1 MGKRP
6 AEDELFV
13 GNMGSIQRESRTSMQ
28 REDKLT
34 METGLEQIAAKA
46 RSEPKLRFTSLAHHI
61 TRERVWTNLC
71 QIPKRSAPGVD
82 GQTVTDAKET
92 FGEWV
97 EPVLRSVHRLG
108 YRAPDIRR
116 VYIPKPGKREK
127 RPLGVPCV
135 NDRALQR
142 STAQVLSAIYE
153 ADFLPCSFGGRPE
166 RGAHHALATLNEVIA
181 GGKVSWVLE
190 ADLKN
195 FFGSLSHEWVL
206 RFVEHRVGDPRM
218 ISLIRRWLK
227 AGILEDGEVYPNE
240 EGTPQGGSISV
251 MLSNVYLH
259 YALDLWFERVVKP
272 RLRGEA
278 HMIRYIDDFVM
289 CFQSRGCPSRPG
301 RLMQTAGKVRPDPG
315 TDQDQT
321 RRIWPVRATACR
333 QTRQEAPR
341 DDLLSGVHA
350 LLHAELEGQLQDWN
364 AHREISLAAQSH
376 VVAGPAA
383 TNPALVGPGTGQHSQ
398 RRAEGPLRLLRHCR
412 KLSFPAKGPSGGRAL
427 LAQNAVQ
434 PELGRAHHVGHVP
447 PDQTAATDL
456 ATKAV
461 PSLSGVTSSRSA
473 VNHLLKSVVRE
484 ICTLRSVGTGGG
496 RPPPVTR

>member
-13 GNMGSIQRESRTSMQ
+13 GNMGSIQREIRTSMQ
-28 REDKLT
+28 REDKPT
-34 METGLEQIAAKA
+34 METGLERIAAKA
-46 RSEPKLRFTSLAHHI
+46 RSEPKLRFTSLADYL
-61 TRERVWTNLC
+61 TRERVWANLW
-71 QIPKRSAPGVD
+71 QIPKSSAPGVD
-82 GQTVTDAKET
+82 GQTVTDAKES

-97 EPVLRSVHRLG
+97 EPVLRSVHHQG

-142 STAQVLSAIYE
+142 STAQALSAIYE

-240 EGTPQGGSISV
+240 EGTPTRRFDQRHAEQRV
-251 MLSNVYLH
+251 P
-259 YALDLWFERVVKP
+259 ALCTRPMVRARGQTPVAGRGPHDQIHR
-272 RLRGEA
+272 RLCDVLP
-278 HMIRYIDDFVM
+278 I
-289 CFQSRGCPSRPG
+289 SRGCPSRPG
-301 RLMQTAGKVRPDPG
+301 RLVQTAGKVRPDPG
-315 TDQDQT
+315 TDQDQA
-321 RRIWPVRATACR
+321 RRIWPVRATTCR

-341 DDLLSGVHA
+341 DDLLSGV
-350 LLHAELEGQLQDWN
+350 QC
-364 AHREISLAAQSH
+364 AA
-376 VVAGPAA
+376 
-383 TNPALVGPGTGQHSQ
+383 GTHGK
-398 RRAEGPLRLLRHCR
+398 E
-412 KLSFPAKGPSGGRAL
+412 FIM
-427 LAQNAVQ
+427 
-434 PELGRAHHVGHVP
+434 
-447 PDQTAATDL
+447 D
-456 ATKAV
+456 
-461 PSLSGVTSSRSA
+461 
-473 VNHLLKSVVRE
+473 
-484 ICTLRSVGTGGG
+484 
-496 RPPPVTR
+496 